1 MRLRHAVAMGMLAVL
16 AAACADSV
24 GLREAGQV
32 PLQLSIAGPQLVSQA
47 ELDALGDAFDPVDRY
62 TVEVADSIT
71 EETILVDTIPVAP
84 GSAEHVLDVDVPE
97 ETIGRTV
104 RITLIA
110 YDGDQELYR
119 SVSYVTVGAG
129 LGFVRVSAEVRYTGP
144 GIRGTVFDQ
153 VGAPAAG
160 VTVELWEDD
169 VMIASADTEED
180 GTYLFATLS
189 AGSYSVAPVAAG
201 QTVFCPLARAV
212 TLTSPDDVVVTNFRE
227 DSDCT
232 VRALVVSGGDY
243 DETAVVRAV
252 LDAAVDV
259 TADTAFFYVNQLPT
273 LAFLS
278 DFDVVLL
285 FMNGLFDESAS
296 LGNRISEYVSAG
308 GNVVIAS
315 FYWQGRSDAGTGS
328 VGWGALEQLDPF
340 TSDGGATYQAVTL
353 GQILLAGHPI
363 MAGVTSID
371 SNSYSSGVSVKAGLE
386 GNVIAEWSD
395 GDPLVGYATGP
406 LGQRIVGVSL
416 FPAAGQAASGDVD
429 VFWQNAVRW
438 AGEPGGPN

>member
-1 MRLRHAVAMGMLAVL
+1 MRLRGALAIGMLVAF
-16 AAACADSV
+16 AAACSDSV
-24 GLREAGQV
+24 GPRDSGLI
-32 PLQLSIAGPQLVSQA
+32 PLQLSVAGPQLVSQA
-47 ELDALGDAFDPVDRY
+47 ELDALGAAFDRVDRY
-62 TVEVADSIT
+62 VVEVADSATGAPIV
-71 EETILVDTIPVAP
+71 VDTIPVTS
-84 GSAEHVLDVDVPE
+84 GSGQHVLDVSVPE

-104 RITLIA
+104 RITLVA

-119 SVSYVTVGAG
+119 SVSYTTVGAQ

-153 VGAPAAG
+153 LGAPASG
-160 VTVELWEDD
+160 VTVELWQDD
-169 VMIASADTEED
+169 VMIGSQPTEDD
-180 GTYLFATLS
+180 GTYLFASLA
-189 AGSYSVAPVAAG
+189 AGSYSISPVAAG
-201 QTVFCPLARAV
+201 QTVFCPLARDV
-212 TLTSPDDVVVTNFRE
+212 TLSSPDDVVVTNFRE
-227 DSDCT
+227 SADCT

-259 TADTAFFYVNQLPT
+259 TADTTFFYVNQLPS

-296 LGNRISEYVSAG
+296 LGNRVAEYVAAG

-340 TSDGGATYQAVTL
+340 TSNGGATYQAVTL
-353 GQILLAGHPI
+353 GQVLQAGHPI
-363 MAGVTSID
+363 MSGVSSID

-395 GDPLVGYATGP
+395 GDPLVGYANAS

-429 VFWQNAVRW
+429 VFWQNVVRW